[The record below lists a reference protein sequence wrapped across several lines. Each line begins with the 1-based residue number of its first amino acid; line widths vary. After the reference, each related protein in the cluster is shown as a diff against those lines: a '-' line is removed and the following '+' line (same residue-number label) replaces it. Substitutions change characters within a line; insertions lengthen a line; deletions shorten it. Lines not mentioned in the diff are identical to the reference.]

1 MVFFLFFVF
10 LYINTTSQWVISR
23 GCILLYVCVSWLT
36 LNAGNEQ
43 AQPWYHSWINWSAVP
58 LFTQLMTAC
67 SFLLSGSIRDQIR
80 HCSCPTIAVV
90 AAQKSKIWIMVDL
103 RSSDIEMYKLQ
114 GKKME
119 FA

>member
-1 MVFFLFFVF
+1 M
-10 LYINTTSQWVISR
+10 
-23 GCILLYVCVSWLT
+23 CVSWLA
-36 LNAGNEQ
+36 LNTGNEQ

-58 LFTQLMTAC
+58 LFTQLMAAC

-114 GKKME
+114 GKKIINNLWNSHKSLNQ
-119 FA
+119 ASCYLICTDSNANA